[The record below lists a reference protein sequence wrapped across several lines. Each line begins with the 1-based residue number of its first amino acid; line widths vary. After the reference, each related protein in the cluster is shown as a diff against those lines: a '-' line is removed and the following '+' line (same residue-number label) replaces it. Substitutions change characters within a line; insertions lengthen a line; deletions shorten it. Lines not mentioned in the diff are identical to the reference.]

1 MKGKLMMGSC
11 SESGRLKIFV
21 PVMIL
26 GFAILVPINV
36 GGGAS
41 VNSDWVDSSIDR
53 LSMSNV
59 AKRSMRC
66 VYTILLWSTCLCIIW
81 IVFAIIQDDR
91 VWRS

>member
-1 MKGKLMMGSC
+1 MMGNC
-11 SESGRLKIFV
+11 SECGRLKIFV

-59 AKRSMRC
+59 SKRSMRY
-66 VYTILLWSTCLCIIW
+66 VYTILLWSTCLYW
-81 IVFAIIQDDR
+81 IVFAVMQDDR

>member
-1 MKGKLMMGSC
+1 MEGKLMMESC
-11 SESGRLKIFV
+11 SECGRLKIFV

-36 GGGAS
+36 GGGAL

-59 AKRSMRC
+59 SKRSMRC
-66 VYTILLWSTCLCIIW
+66 VYTILLWSTCLHYLDSVCYHPG
-81 IVFAIIQDDR
+81 
-91 VWRS
+91 